1 MSSAQDVLFQVPS
14 KRNLIAIKR
23 HSQAWSRAIFLAKQ
37 PRRTGVLA
45 RLILWLNDG
54 EVVRG
59 VGTVSLESTEPH
71 MCAPSIRVL
80 LVEDYK
86 PWLRFISSELGKLSN
101 LQTISEVSDGEEAVQ
116 QAQQLQ
122 PDLILLDIGLPTISG
137 IEAARR
143 IREVSPASKILFV
156 SETRSPEIAKEALNT
171 GAGGYVLKSD
181 AASDLL
187 PAIKAVLQGK
197 RFVSASLAGH
207 FLVATTLS
215 THTVSMMIMLGTGI
229 R

>member
-1 MSSAQDVLFQVPS
+1 MLYFSRN
-14 KRNLIAIKR
+14 KRAGR
-23 HSQAWSRAIFLAKQ
+23 GLA
-37 PRRTGVLA
+37 L
-45 RLILWLNDG
+45 LILKLNDV
-54 EVVRG
+54 EVAGG
-59 VGTVSLESTEPH
+59 VAAVSLESAEPH
-71 MCAPSIRVL
+71 MGAPSIRVL
-80 LVEDYK
+80 VVEDYK
-86 PWLRFISSELGKLSN
+86 PWLRFISSELEKLSG
-101 LQTISEVSDGEEAVQ
+101 LQAICEVSDGEEAVQ

-137 IEAARR
+137 IQAARR

-156 SETRSPEIAKEALNT
+156 SESRSPEIAGEALNS

-207 FLVATTLS
+207 FLVTATLS
-215 THTVSMMIMLGTGI
+215 THALSTMIMLVTGI

>member
-1 MSSAQDVLFQVPS
+1 LVACY
-14 KRNLIAIKR
+14 I
-23 HSQAWSRAIFLAKQ
+23 SRETTAPDRGSRL
-37 PRRTGVLA
+37 
-45 RLILWLNDG
+45 LILGLNDA
-54 EVVRG
+54 EVVGG
-59 VGTVSLESTEPH
+59 VGTVSLESAEPH
-71 MCAPSIRVL
+71 MGAPSIRVL
-80 LVEDYK
+80 VVEDYE
-86 PWLRFISSELGKLSN
+86 PWRHFISTMLQKQPELESSGQAL
-101 LQTISEVSDGEEAVQ
+101 DGLEAVQ
-116 QAQQLQ
+116 QAKEQQ

-156 SETRSPEIAKEALNT
+156 SETRSPEIAEEALNT

-181 AASDLL
+181 AASELL

-207 FLVATTLS
+207 FLVATTVS
-215 THTVSMMIMLGTGI
+215 TTQTNLLTSMVTLISGI